1 MSTLRQE
8 NANYVSSYN
17 MCGQEIQ
24 GDIKLQWEAL
34 GKFASGMHEKEV
46 QAGRGLGTPRRGIGW
61 EPSEHAL

>member
-24 GDIKLQWEAL
+24 GDIKLQGEAL

-46 QAGRGLGTPRRGIGW
+46 QAGRGLGTPRQGIGW
-61 EPSEHAL
+61 ELRGHAL